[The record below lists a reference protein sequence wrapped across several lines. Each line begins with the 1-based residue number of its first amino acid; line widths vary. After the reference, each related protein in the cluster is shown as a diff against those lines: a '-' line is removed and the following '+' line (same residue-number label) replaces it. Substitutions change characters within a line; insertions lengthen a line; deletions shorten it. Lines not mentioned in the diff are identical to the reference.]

1 MENLIDTKKRV
12 ITVFSPKGGVG
23 TTSVAANLGISMHKL
38 LDEDVLVVDG
48 KHLFGHLALYC
59 NLRTSNSIN
68 DLIEHAGSL
77 DERLIRQVVF
87 QHNSG
92 IYVLP
97 SPNSIVEAQGIQPN
111 DLYTVLQALQ
121 DVYPNIIIDGGNYLH
136 ENTVT
141 YMDTSGK
148 VLVVL
153 NPDLASLRDTRK
165 FLDLAGSV
173 LAYPKEKMLLVL
185 NFAGRKENI
194 KKDEIEKILS
204 TKIFSE
210 IPYDSNLTLSAINEG
225 VPFILKKPRH
235 AISRS
240 INEIS
245 ENLVDIYDNP
255 DTET

>member
-1 MENLIDTKKRV
+1 MENTIEKRKRI

-23 TTSVAANLGISMHKL
+23 TTSIAANLGISMHKL
-38 LDEDVLVVDG
+38 LDEDVLVIDG

-77 DERLIRQVVF
+77 DERLIKQVVF

-92 IYVLP
+92 MFVLP
-97 SPNSIVEAQGIQPN
+97 SPTSIVEAQGIQPK
-111 DLYTVLQALQ
+111 DLFVVLQALQ
-121 DVYPNIIIDGGNYLH
+121 EVFPNIIIDGGNYLH

-141 YMDTSGK
+141 YMDTSSK

-165 FLDLAGSV
+165 FLDLSTSV
-173 LAYPKEKMLLVL
+173 LTYPMEKMLLLL

-194 KKDEIEKILS
+194 KKDEIEKILNA
-204 TKIFSE
+204 KIFAE

-225 VPFILKKPRH
+225 VPFMVKKPRH
-235 AISRS
+235 SISKA

-245 ENLVDIYDNP
+245 KNLVNIFENLDDEN
-255 DTET
+255 